1 MGPSGAKKG
10 QVGLGGAKHGLARLW
25 SQAGLSMLRGP
36 SGAKLGLAGLVGHS
50 GVLSGANRC

>member
-10 QVGLGGAKHGLARLW
+10 QVGLSGAKQGLARLW

-36 SGAKLGLAGLVGHS
+36 SGAKLGLAGPS
-50 GVLSGANRC
+50 RA